1 MEMLLVYVVVAF
13 AWVVGGVIGGA
24 TGIGAIM
31 VSMPIM
37 TTVLSP
43 SDAVLVSCLTGLVG
57 TMHLSYAY
65 RKFCSWKDI
74 RELVIGCIP
83 GCFLGVLVLRMASMQ
98 ILQLMVC
105 AMLVCFLA
113 MQFFRKTASWH
124 LPDST
129 MTGLIAGVICGFV
142 SGSVAMV
149 GAPLGIYILLKH
161 WSPDRARGNMS
172 IFYAFTGVT
181 SVVSQAVAGL
191 YTAPLFPIALAGVIG
206 CAIGQVAGV
215 KIGRRINQQLFY
227 KIVLVFLS
235 VAAIMLFVRAVGE

>member
-1 MEMLLVYVVVAF
+1 METICGYLVIAF
-13 AWVVGGVIGGA
+13 AWVIGGFIGGA
-24 TGIGAIM
+24 TGIGGIM
-31 VSMPIM
+31 VAMPIM
-37 TTVLSP
+37 TMVLTP
-43 SDAVLVSCLTGLVG
+43 SEAVLISCLTGLFG

-74 RELVIGCIP
+74 RELVLGGIP
-83 GCFLGVLVLRMASMQ
+83 GCVLGALVLRVASMQ
-98 ILQLMVC
+98 LLQLMVC
-105 AMLVCFLA
+105 AMLVCFLS
-113 MQFFRKTASWH
+113 MQFFRKTASWR
-124 LPDST
+124 LTEST
-129 MTGLIAGVICGFV
+129 ITGLIAGVICGFV

-149 GAPLGIYILLKH
+149 GAPLGIYVLLKH

-172 IFYAFTGVT
+172 VFYAFTGVA
-181 SVVSQAVAGL
+181 SVISQAAAGL
-191 YTAPLFPIALAGVIG
+191 YTPPLFPMALAGVIG